1 MVRGRDVGVSPAG
14 KTSPLWLEPPAAME
28 AELRRRLDPLG
39 SHGGGCTIFF
49 RADDVGVPGSQF
61 ARLVDLFR
69 RHQVPLTL
77 ALVPAWLTARRWRRL
92 VEISGRDPVLLGWVQ
107 HGWRH
112 RNHAPQGKK
121 EEFGPTRPFGAKRKD
136 LLQGFERLGSLVGE
150 ALLPIF
156 VPPWNRCDGETLMAL
171 RDLGFKA
178 LSRSL
183 GAWPAAPPDVPDYP
197 VTVDLHTR
205 TEENGEAG
213 RLALLKELSEGL
225 SRPLCGIMI
234 HHQRMNEVAFAFL
247 DLLLQGLTRWRGARL
262 VHLGNLLGDG

>member
-1 MVRGRDVGVSPAG
+1 MVRRRDIGVSPGG
-14 KTSPLWLEPPAAME
+14 KRSSLWLNPPAAME
-28 AELRRRLDPLG
+28 EELRRRLDPLAP
-39 SHGGGCTIFF
+39 HGGGCTIFF
-49 RADDVGVPGSQF
+49 RADDVGVPGYQF
-61 ARLVDLFR
+61 TRLVGLFR

-77 ALVPAWLTARRWRRL
+77 ALVPAWLTATRWRRL
-92 VEISGRDPVLLGWVQ
+92 LEISGRDPVLWGWVQ

-121 EEFGPTRPFGAKRKD
+121 EEFGPARASDAKRRD
-136 LLQGFERLGSLVGE
+136 LLRGFERLSSLVGE
-150 ALLPIF
+150 ALLPVF
-156 VPPWNRCDGETLMAL
+156 VPPWNRCDGETLTAL

-183 GAWPAAPPDVPDYP
+183 GARPAAPPGLPDYP

-205 TEENGEAG
+205 REDDGEAG
-213 RLALLKELSEGL
+213 LLALLKELSEGL

-234 HHQRMNEVAFAFL
+234 HHQRMTEVAFAFL

-262 VHLGNLLGDG
+262 IQLGKLLGDG

>member
-1 MVRGRDVGVSPAG
+1 VRRRGVGVITGG
-14 KTSPLWLEPPAAME
+14 KTSPLWLNPLAAME
-28 AELRRRLDPLG
+28 EELRLRLDALA
-39 SHGGGCTIFF
+39 SHGDRCIIFF
-49 RADDVGVPGSQF
+49 RADDVGVTGDQF

-69 RHQVPLTL
+69 RRRVPLTF
-77 ALVPAWLTARRWRRL
+77 ALVPAWLTARRWRTL
-92 VEISGRDPVLLGWVQ
+92 LEISGRDPVLWGWVQ

-121 EEFGPTRPFGAKRKD
+121 EEFGPARPFGEKRRD
-136 LLQGFERLGSLVGE
+136 LLWGFERLSSLVGE

-156 VPPWNRCDGETLMAL
+156 VPPWNRCDEETLMAL

-183 GAWPAAPPDVPDYP
+183 GAWPAAPPGVPDYQ

-205 TEENGEAG
+205 KEESGGAG

-234 HHQRMNEVAFAFL
+234 HHQRMNEAAFAFL
-247 DLLLQGLTRWRGARL
+247 ELLLQGLGRWRGARF